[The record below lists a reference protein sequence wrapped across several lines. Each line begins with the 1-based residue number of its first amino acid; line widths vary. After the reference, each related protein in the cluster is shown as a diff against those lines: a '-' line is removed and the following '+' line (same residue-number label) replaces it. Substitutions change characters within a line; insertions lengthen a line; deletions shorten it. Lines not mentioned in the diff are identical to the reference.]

1 MNSFLC
7 SLAFAAT
14 LVIVSARPQVYAP
27 APAYVNQDP
36 KFIPIVRY
44 ENNPPVNGAYSFA
57 FETGNGIQ
65 VQEQGQ
71 LKNAGQKDAEAVAS
85 QGASAYTSPE
95 GVPISIQWYADETG
109 YHAVGDH
116 LPTPPPIPAEIAR
129 AIATL
134 PKLVE
139 EQPVA
144 YAAPVVPQYYTPS
157 PAPQYYSP
165 TTAAPF
171 RFGKK

>member
-1 MNSFLC
+1 MNSLLC

-14 LVIVSARPQVYAP
+14 VALVAGRPQVYAP
-27 APAYVNQDP
+27 QAYPTQD

-44 ENNPPVNGAYSFA
+44 ENNPPVNGAYSFN

-71 LKNAGQKDAEAVAS
+71 LKNAGGPEPAVAS

-95 GVPISIQWYADETG
+95 GLPIQLQWYADETG
-109 YHAVGDH
+109 YHPSGAH
-116 LPTPPPIPAEIAR
+116 LPTPPPIPEEIAR

-139 EQPVA
+139 E
-144 YAAPVVPQYYTPS
+144 PQYYTPT
-157 PAPQYYSP
+157 PAPYNRYG
-165 TTAAPF
+165 
-171 RFGKK
+171 RK

>member
-1 MNSFLC
+1 MNSLLC
-7 SLAFAAT
+7 SLALAAT
-14 LVIVSARPQVYAP
+14 VALVAARPQVYSP
-27 APAYVNQDP
+27 QAYPTQD

-44 ENNPPVNGAYSFA
+44 DNSPPAGPNQAYSFS

-71 LKNAGQKDAEAVAS
+71 AKQVGNEAPVAA

-95 GVPISIQWYADETG
+95 GVPITLQWYADETG
-109 YHAVGDH
+109 FHASGAH
-116 LPTPPPIPAEIAR
+116 LPTPPPIPEEIAR

-139 EQPVA
+139 EPQPIA
-144 YAAPVVPQYYTPS
+144 YSAAPVAPQYYTPT
-157 PAPQYYSP
+157 PAPYNRYG
-165 TTAAPF
+165 
-171 RFGKK
+171 RK